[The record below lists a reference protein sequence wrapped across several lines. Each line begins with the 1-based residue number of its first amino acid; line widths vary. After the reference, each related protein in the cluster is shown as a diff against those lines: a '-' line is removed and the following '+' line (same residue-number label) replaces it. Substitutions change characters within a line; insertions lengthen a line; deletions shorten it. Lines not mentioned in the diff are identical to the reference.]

1 LTLISTPL
9 AKAVIGH
16 AITVHRTLGPGLL
29 ESVYARCFA
38 HELAID
44 GLHVRRQVPLPLTYR
59 DLRIERAYR
68 ADLIVADELL
78 IELKTV
84 ERLLPLHHTQVL
96 TYLRLSGMKQALL
109 INFNVPRLVDGLRS
123 FLA

>member
-1 LTLISTPL
+1 
-9 AKAVIGH
+9 
-16 AITVHRTLGPGLL
+16 
-29 ESVYARCFA
+29 
-38 HELAID
+38 
-44 GLHVRRQVPLPLTYR
+44 LPLTYQ
-59 DLRIERAYR
+59 DLRIECAYR

-96 TYLRLSGMKQALL
+96 TYLKLSGMKQGLL

-123 FLA
+123 FLR

>member
-1 LTLISTPL
+1 LE
-9 AKAVIGH
+9 
-16 AITVHRTLGPGLL
+16 VHG
-29 ESVYARCFA
+29 VQ
-38 HELAID
+38 
-44 GLHVRRQVPLPLTYR
+44 VRRQVPLPLTYR
-59 DLRIERAYR
+59 NLKIERAYR

-96 TYLRLSGMKQALL
+96 TYLKLSGMKQALL
-109 INFNVPRLVDGLRS
+109 INFNVSRLVDGLRS

>member
-1 LTLISTPL
+1 
-9 AKAVIGH
+9 
-16 AITVHRTLGPGLL
+16 
-29 ESVYARCFA
+29 
-38 HELAID
+38 
-44 GLHVRRQVPLPLTYR
+44 VPLPLTYR

-109 INFNVPRLVDGLRS
+109 INFNVSRLVDGLRS